1 MPGYLNANPD
11 FAQNG
16 GNRQVLYQL
25 DSGVISRIFSND
37 AVRGLG
43 LAFTA
48 SDFRRQVL
56 LRKWLEIVLVRSEN
70 LSARLPQ
77 KMLARYD

>member
-1 MPGYLNANPD
+1 LNANPD

-16 GNRQVLYQL
+16 GNRQVLR
-25 DSGVISRIFSND
+25 DSGVISRIFSID

-48 SDFRRQVL
+48 SDFRQQVL
-56 LRKWLEIVLVRSEN
+56 SRKWLEIVLVRSP
-70 LSARLPQ
+70 SGRGYSTMRRGQ
-77 KMLARYD
+77 